1 MTRGLAKRR
10 KPIGAKRRA
19 EGERSRE
26 IPPQAHPAKI
36 GSAPAKAVEP
46 PKARKSMKRKSPM
59 TLKVEIDR
67 EDDGRWIADIPG
79 VPGAMAYGSTRNE
92 AIKLACALALRILA
106 DQLEH
111 DERSAQQLEMFSI
124 VA

>member
-10 KPIGAKRRA
+10 KPIGAKPRA
-19 EGERSRE
+19 EGERPRE
-26 IPPQAHPAKI
+26 IPLQEHPAKI
-36 GSAPAKAVEP
+36 AAAPAKGVEP
-46 PKARKSMKRKSPM
+46 PKDRKSRKRKSPM
-59 TLKVEIDR
+59 TLKVEVDR
-67 EDDGRWIADIPG
+67 EDDGRWIADIPA

-111 DERSAQQLEMFSI
+111 DERSAQQLELFSI